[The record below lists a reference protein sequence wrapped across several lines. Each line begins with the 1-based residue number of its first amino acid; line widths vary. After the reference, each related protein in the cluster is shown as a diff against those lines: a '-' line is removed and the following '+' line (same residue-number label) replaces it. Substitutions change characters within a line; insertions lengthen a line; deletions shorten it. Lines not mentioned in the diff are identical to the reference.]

1 MREGWGLK
9 KKYRGLVWVI
19 LLSTFA
25 FSSMSFAQELNN
37 NPTKSG
43 SMNSSSCERWSETGT
58 NDVSNSPSNKCRKQF
73 FEKYSDIS
81 EKNKFNYGQ
90 QYSLPIIRSLPAQR
104 VIL

>member
-37 NPTKSG
+37 NSTNSG
-43 SMNSSSCERWSETGT
+43 LTNSSSCERWSETGT